1 MNSVIDIRRYVDPSD
16 IPTLVLVDLQQ
27 EYVANERPLAMPNAA
42 TALENCRLAL
52 AHARA
57 MGFPVA
63 FVRRS
68 GSGAIFNAATR
79 FARWIPG
86 FEPWGAD
93 MVFERNRPSCYASP
107 EFGEVMGCGDGHF
120 IIAGFAGETSCLATA
135 IDAFHRG
142 HRFVFLEDACASHAL
157 DEVPPRDVHNVA
169 CKIIQLYGDV
179 TNAAAWISATS
190 HGRRARRT
198 LHGTEQGHSA

>member
-1 MNSVIDIRRYVDPSD
+1 MSSVIDIRRYVDPSD

-27 EYVANERPLAMPNAA
+27 EYVASERPLAVPNAA
-42 TALENCRLAL
+42 QALEHCRAAL

-93 MVFERNRPSCYASP
+93 MVFERNRPSCYASA
-107 EFGEVMGCGDGHF
+107 EFGEVMGYGNGHF
-120 IIAGFAGETSCLATA
+120 VLAGFAGESSCLATA
-135 IDAFHRG
+135 VDAFHRG
-142 HRFVFLEDACASHAL
+142 HRFVFLDNASASHGL
-157 DEVPPRDVHNVA
+157 DEVTPRDAHTVVS
-169 CKIIQLYGDV
+169 KIIHLYGDV
-179 TNAAAWISATS
+179 TDTAAWISATS
-190 HGRRARRT
+190 YARRARRA

>member
-27 EYVANERPLAMPNAA
+27 EYVTSERPLAIPDAGR
-42 TALENCRLAL
+42 ALDGCRAAL

-63 FVRRS
+63 FVRRT
-68 GSGAIFNAATR
+68 GSGAVFNAATR

-93 MVFERNRPSCYASP
+93 MVFERDRPSCYASTA
-107 EFGEVMGCGDGHF
+107 FSEVMEYGNGHF
-120 IIAGFAGETSCLATA
+120 VLAGFAGESSCLATA
-135 IDAFHRG
+135 VDAFHRG
-142 HRFVFLEDACASHAL
+142 HRFVFLKDACASHAL
-157 DEVPPRDVHNVA
+157 DEVSQQAVHRVA
-169 CKIIQLYGDV
+169 SKIIELYGDV
-179 TNAAAWISATS
+179 TDAAEWISATS
-190 HGRRARRT
+190 KARRARRVV
-198 LHGTEQGHSA
+198 HGTEQGHSA